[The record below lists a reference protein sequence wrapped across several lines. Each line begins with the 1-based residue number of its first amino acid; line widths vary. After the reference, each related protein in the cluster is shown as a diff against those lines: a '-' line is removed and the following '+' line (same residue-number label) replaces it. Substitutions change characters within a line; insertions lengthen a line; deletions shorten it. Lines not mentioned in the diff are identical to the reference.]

1 MTDDNG
7 LPVESLCSSGYGSN
21 GTSEITLS
29 SNQEDAYSSRSCSV
43 STTEETPDYTGI
55 QTSLPVFNSCED
67 SNQNPTIPI
76 QNNGIVIRRSK
87 ASVDKL
93 KTLSANRASC
103 PTSLIVAEQQLN
115 LNSSFGSAHSSSNT
129 SVERLT
135 GTDDEV
141 VVRCRYF
148 AFN

>member
-1 MTDDNG
+1 MTDDSG
-7 LPVESLCSSGYGSN
+7 LTVESLCSSGYGSN
-21 GTSEITLS
+21 GTSEIALS
-29 SNQEDAYSSRSCSV
+29 STQEDACSSRSCSV
-43 STTEETPDYTGI
+43 STTEETPDYTGPH
-55 QTSLPVFNSCED
+55 TSLPLFNNSED

-76 QNNGIVIRRSK
+76 PNNGTVVRRSK

-93 KTLSANRASC
+93 KNLSANRASC

-115 LNSSFGSAHSSSNT
+115 LNSSFGSAHSSSSNI

-141 VVRCRYF
+141 ISVRR
-148 AFN
+148 